1 LKCPQNVY
9 LNLFYFEFAQKPDLK
24 RNFKKHNFKN
34 ICDLYFKFILILNPQ
49 NSIFGKYRDLF
60 EFENLFDLNS
70 NLGFKFKFAE

>member
-1 LKCPQNVY
+1 MFIWIY
-9 LNLFYFEFAQKPDLK
+9 SILNLLK
-24 RNFKKHNFKN
+24 NQIWKETSKSTISKIFVIYISN
-34 ICDLYFKFILILNPQ
+34 LSFKFILILKPQ